1 MSAAPQARPIAADPE
16 ASSGAAA
23 RVRNRRLLLGLVVA
37 ALAITP
43 ALFGTFTVSLLND
56 IGIGALVALGLVL
69 LTGVGGATS
78 FGQAAFVGIAAYATA
93 WLTTAHGVSPWIG
106 LAFALALTGVSA
118 LLIGMLTLRLGGHFL
133 PLSTIA
139 WGLSIAMLFGNI
151 DALGR
156 HTGLSNI
163 PALTVGPWSLVDP
176 RAVYYLVWATV
187 GLACLFAHN
196 LLQSRAGRAIRSL
209 RGGATLLASVGA
221 DAYRVRLTL
230 FVTAALLAG
239 LAGWLYAH
247 KNRFVSPSPFDV
259 RASIEYLLMA
269 VAGGLGQLSGALVGS
284 ALVLLMKNGL
294 QDVLPLLSQR
304 FTQLEAVAF
313 AILFI
318 LLVHFAR
325 GGVMGFV
332 VRWTRGRFGAAPAAA
347 DALTGGAAN
356 VTPLARRTLP
366 ARGTRIL
373 SVAGAVKRFGGLV
386 AVHEVSF
393 DVDAGEIVGLIGPNG
408 AGKSTMF
415 NLLTCTMPMT
425 AGRVQFLGADI
436 TGCSQR
442 EVARLGLARTF
453 QHVKL
458 RPQMSL
464 LDNVALGAHSRTRAG
479 VLRAG
484 FRLDREEE
492 RQIFAEAWRQLER
505 IGLADRA
512 QALAGSL
519 PLGTQ
524 RILEIARA
532 LAADPVLLVLDEPAA
547 GLRRQEKEALG
558 ELLRRLRDEG
568 VTILIVE
575 HDMDFVMKLVDRLV
589 VMNFGQKLVEGA
601 PAAVRADARVQS
613 AYLGS
618 IE

>member
-1 MSAAPQARPIAADPE
+1 MSAR
-16 ASSGAAA
+16 ASSRSSG
-23 RVRNRRLLLGLVVA
+23 RFSRRLWLGLLVLA
-37 ALAITP
+37 FALAPLVT
-43 ALFGTFTVSLLND
+43 GSFTISLMND

-93 WLTTAHGVSPWIG
+93 WLTTTQGLSPWIG
-106 LAFALALTGVSA
+106 LLFALLLTGLSA
-118 LLIGMLTLRLGGHFL
+118 LAIGMLTLRLGGHFL

-139 WGLSIAMLFGNI
+139 WGLSIAMLFGNV

-163 PALTVGPWSLVDP
+163 PALRVGTWVLSDP
-176 RAVYYLVWATV
+176 RSIYYLIWSIV
-187 GLACLFAHN
+187 GLAFLFSQN
-196 LLQSRAGRAIRSL
+196 LLQSRPGRAIRGL

-239 LAGWLYAH
+239 IAGWLYAH
-247 KNRFVSPSPFDV
+247 MNRFVSPAPFDV

-269 VAGGLGQLSGALVGS
+269 VAGGLGQLTGALVGA
-284 ALVLLMKNGL
+284 ALVLVLKNGL
-294 QDVLPLLSQR
+294 QDVLPMLTQR
-304 FTQLEAVAF
+304 AGQLEAIAF
-313 AILFI
+313 ATLFI
-318 LLVHFAR
+318 LLLHFAR
-325 GGVMGFV
+325 SGLMGFV
-332 VRWTRGRFGAAPAAA
+332 RRITKGRFQAPPSTAPAEPVA
-347 DALTGGAAN
+347 
-356 VTPLARRTLP
+356 PLPQRTLP

-373 SVAGAVKRFGGLV
+373 SVEGAVKRFGGLV
-386 AVHEVSF
+386 AVNDVSF
-393 DVDAGEIVGLIGPNG
+393 EVNAGEIIGLIGPNG

-415 NLLTCTMPMT
+415 NLLTCTAPMT
-425 AGRVQFLGADI
+425 AGKVRFLDRDI
-436 TGCSQR
+436 AGLPQR

-458 RPQMSL
+458 RPQMTL
-464 LDNVALGAHSRTRAG
+464 LDNVALGAYARTGASVLQAG
-479 VLRAG
+479 L
-484 FRLDREEE
+484 RLDRAEE
-492 RQIFAEAWRQLER
+492 RQVLQEAQRQLAR
-505 IGLADRA
+505 IGLGDRSHE
-512 QALAGSL
+512 LAGSL

-547 GLRRQEKEALG
+547 GLRRKEKMALG
-558 ELLRRLRDEG
+558 ELLRKLREEG

-589 VMNFGQKLVEGA
+589 VMNFGSKLVEGV
-601 PAAVRADARVQS
+601 PAAVRADERVQA

-618 IE
+618 VV